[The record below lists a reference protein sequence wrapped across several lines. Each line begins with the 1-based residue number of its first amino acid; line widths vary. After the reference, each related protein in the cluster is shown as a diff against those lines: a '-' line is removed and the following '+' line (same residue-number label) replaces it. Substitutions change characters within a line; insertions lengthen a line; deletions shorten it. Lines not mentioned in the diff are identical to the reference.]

1 MKFSLLFIGLSCCIA
16 GVFLKKDANKK
27 MLGKF
32 LIISGIL
39 FIFSALIFLL
49 SGIKTGF
56 MGVIM
61 VVPFVM
67 TGVWIAIKIKDFP
80 PVSDKLTVWQNNIL
94 KWCIFSIFMAATI
107 LLMVYAAIL
116 PLVTLENGV
125 IKMGGSFGDDF
136 KVSDIQAMDT
146 VSVYPKV
153 GLMRGGSGFFVSYIG
168 NFDME
173 NEEKTA
179 KLCIYRNRPP
189 FIKIRMNDN
198 RLLLLNF
205 YEPDKTREFYRR
217 LKNSNH

>member
-16 GVFLKKDANKK
+16 SVLLKKDANKK

-32 LIISGIL
+32 LIISGVL
-39 FIFSALIFLL
+39 FIFSSLVFLL

-56 MGVIM
+56 MGVII
-61 VVPFVM
+61 VVSLVM

-80 PVSDKLTVWQNNIL
+80 LVSDKLTVGQNNIL
-94 KWCIFSIFMAATI
+94 KWCVFSIFMATPV

-116 PLVTLENGV
+116 PPVTLENGV

-136 KVSDIQAMDT
+136 KVSDIQSMDT

-168 NFDME
+168 NFDLE

-179 KLCIYRNRPP
+179 KLCFYRNTPP

-217 LKNSNH
+217 LEK